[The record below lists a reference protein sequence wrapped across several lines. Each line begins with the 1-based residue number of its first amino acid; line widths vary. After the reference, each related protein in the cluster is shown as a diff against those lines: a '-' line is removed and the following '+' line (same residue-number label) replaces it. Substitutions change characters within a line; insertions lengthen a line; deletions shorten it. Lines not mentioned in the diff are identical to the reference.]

1 MLSGSLVPDLVKH
14 LGQRLEAPRR
24 IAEHSW
30 MANSLLKL
38 EPVFSRCVDG
48 NGMGLT

>member
-1 MLSGSLVPDLVKH
+1 MVSGYLGPDLVKH

-30 MANSLLKL
+30 MTNSLVKL

-48 NGMGLT
+48 GGQD